1 MKAVDLTPCLLVDD
15 ISEALRFYSE
25 KLNFASIMHFPSK
38 EPFEWALVENGYVN
52 IMFRLRQSMVS
63 ALSSADT
70 PARGSGIILT
80 LQVDDLP
87 ALYRKL
93 KESVKVIS
101 PPHQNLYGATECMI
115 EDCNGYLLSLIQD
128 EI

>member
-15 ISEALRFYSE
+15 ISETIRFYSE
-25 KLNFASIMHFPSK
+25 KLHFVSIMHFPSK
-38 EPFEWALVENGYVN
+38 EPFEWVLVENGYVN

-63 ALSSADT
+63 SLSLAETST
-70 PARGSGIILT
+70 RGSGIILT

-87 ALYRKL
+87 ALYRRL
-93 KESVKVIS
+93 KESVKVIT
-101 PPHQNLYGATECMI
+101 PPHQNLYGANECMI

>member
-15 ISEALRFYSE
+15 ISASLRFYSE
-25 KLNFASIMHFPSK
+25 KLNFVSIMHFPSK
-38 EPFEWALVENGYVN
+38 EPFEWVLVENGYVN

-63 ALSSADT
+63 TLSLAETS
-70 PARGSGIILT
+70 ARGSGIILT
-80 LQVDDLP
+80 IQVDDLP

-93 KESVKVIS
+93 KEQVKVLA
-101 PPHQNLYGATECMI
+101 PPHQNLYGATECII
-115 EDCNGYLLSLIQD
+115 EDCNGYLLSLVQD